1 VVDGW
6 RPDVLLDSVGAH
18 LVRSFDGLTSVS
30 EAADR
35 AAAVFDL
42 DADDVLPGAL
52 IAVRGLVEE
61 GFLAL

>member
-1 VVDGW
+1 MVDGW

-18 LVRSFDGLTSVS
+18 LVRTFDGATTVA
-30 EAADR
+30 EAVDR

-61 GFLAL
+61 GFLHL